1 MAAIAQVSVKEYD
14 TMDIGCEYLGDNGSP
29 ISLDGIDIFSDIKSM
44 AGKFKLVASFTVTIN
59 DVLAGK
65 FTLTPNIDHI
75 DVGFYQVDILFVS
88 VATGQRISSET
99 FRLNI
104 ASAIT
109 APRP

>member
-14 TMDIGCEYLGDNGSP
+14 TIDISCEYLGDNGMS
-29 ISLDGIDIFSDIKSM
+29 ISLNGIDIFSDIKSM
-44 AGKFKLVASFTVTIN
+44 AGKLVASFTVTID
-59 DVLAGK
+59 DVMAGK
-65 FTLTPNIDHI
+65 FTLTPSVGHI

-88 VATGQRISSET
+88 IATGQRISSET

>member
-1 MAAIAQVSVKEYD
+1 MATMPQVSVKEYD
-14 TMDIGCEYLGDNGSP
+14 SIIISCEY
-29 ISLDGIDIFSDIKSM
+29 IDDSGNPVDLSGVSVLSDIKSM
-44 AGKFKLVASFTVTIN
+44 TGKLVASFTVTID

-65 FTLTPNIDHI
+65 FTLTPSVGHI
-75 DVGFYQVDILFVS
+75 DVGFYQVDILFVGI
-88 VATGQRISSET
+88 ATGQRISSET